1 MAAPTS
7 TRPKRRRLAQR
18 LHVES
23 AGFEH
28 GTGLVCLALH
38 PNVTLAEVN
47 STVTMAAR
55 RLEAALHA
63 SALFR
68 TRKGAELGA
77 QSHAEGRICNL
88 C

>member
-1 MAAPTS
+1 MAARTS

-18 LHVES
+18 LQVES

-28 GTGLVCLALH
+28 GTDLLCLALH